1 MADAA
6 AAPEAP
12 PSDVHQPCSTTASG
26 SSDGAGTATRSTN
39 AAPSSSGTGIQ
50 DGVRERFKFLCAE
63 DQKTVCRRECELALS
78 REEALVRQIRQTID
92 SYSKALEVGHAINAS
107 LCTEGD
113 GADSPGLSPELA
125 AKYADRIDILTRTLT
140 TLTAEPVVTLPQLS
154 VLDKAKGFAF
164 ASYANTALAVNKF
177 KENTVRNQSG
187 PQESR
192 VGSLLDAGVIGGARA
207 TFGSTFGALA
217 SRLGGRDDGNIDSGY
232 PQASQASEP
241 PEAPAE
247 RAVILGPLPP

>member
-1 MADAA
+1 M
-6 AAPEAP
+6 
-12 PSDVHQPCSTTASG
+12 G
-26 SSDGAGTATRSTN
+26 
-39 AAPSSSGTGIQ
+39 
-50 DGVRERFKFLCAE
+50 
-63 DQKTVCRRECELALS
+63 
-78 REEALVRQIRQTID
+78 
-92 SYSKALEVGHAINAS
+92 KALEVGHAINAS

-164 ASYANTALAVNKF
+164 ASYANTALAVNKL

-192 VGSLLDAGVIGGARA
+192 MGSLLDAGVIGGARA
-207 TFGSTFGALA
+207 TFGALA
-217 SRLGGRDDGNIDSGY
+217 SRLGGRDDGNTDSGY

-247 RAVILGPLPP
+247 RAVILGPLPL